1 MFFEILNKYGAI
13 KDNRASY
20 DEKVLGLYKRYNIPP
35 IEIKLDYVDNI
46 LKEFLDSDKSLI
58 VTGSAGDGK
67 TFILRKLFEK
77 LGGDNKEFKSICK
90 INNITFILDFT
101 AIENKKE
108 IILEAKNKKYIIAM
122 NEGLLNEYV
131 NKDEFL
137 IKDLSK
143 TSSANN
149 FDLLLDKVLEYIDKY
164 ETKNECII
172 FKNIELLKEV
182 RGKIRDIIL
191 MNDFNYEHITIRR
204 LFVFISNLILG
215 SKNQNLLKSCKDI
228 SFLESNLYS
237 NIFGENLSA
246 SMREKKPFEFLNR
259 LSIGYKS
266 NNEIDNLI
274 LYSKDER
281 FKNIYFDVE
290 EFFRKRDSFLDNG
303 DYNLIKDYVVF
314 LRRDLFFRHKQNSLM
329 RYISFEAFK
338 TLFDDLKD
346 NKPVSKR
353 IKKLIA
359 LALNRIF
366 LGALINEKDNL
377 YIGSSFKGSNKKI
390 ANEIIEK
397 LDIKEINFE
406 FIKGNDEYYGEIYLV
421 IKNKKMLLDLDIF
434 EFLVRIANGSLVNS
448 FSNEFLE
455 RVMIFKSHLIDE
467 NEELILF
474 DIDENGKI
482 ELTEFELGDNYV
494 RLQ

>member
-20 DEKVLGLYKRYNIPP
+20 DEKVLKLYKKYNIPP
-35 IEIKLDYVDNI
+35 IEIKLDYVNNI

-58 VTGSAGDGK
+58 ITGSAGDGK

-77 LGGDNKEFKSICK
+77 LGGDEREFKSICK
-90 INNITFILDFT
+90 VDNVTFVLDFT
-101 AIENKKE
+101 AIEEKE
-108 IILEAKNKKYIIAM
+108 NLLLEAQNSKYIIAM

-131 NKDEFL
+131 DKDKFL

-164 ETKNECII
+164 ETKTDCII

-182 RGKIRDIIL
+182 RNKIRDIIL
-191 MNDFNYEHITIRR
+191 MSDFNYEHITIRR

-215 SKNQNLLKSCKDI
+215 SKNKNLLKNCNDVN
-228 SFLESNLYS
+228 FLDSNLYS
-237 NIFGENLSA
+237 NIFAENLSA
-246 SMREKKPFEFLNR
+246 SMREKKPFEFLNM

-266 NNEIDNLI
+266 NDEVDKLI
-274 LYSKDER
+274 LYSKDEKL
-281 FKNIYFDVE
+281 KNIYFDID
-290 EFFRKRDSFLDNG
+290 EFFRKRDLFLDNG
-303 DYNLIKDYVVF
+303 DFNLIKDYVVF
-314 LRRDLFFRHKQNSLM
+314 FRRDLFFRHNYNSLM
-329 RYISFEAFK
+329 RYISFDEFK
-338 TLFDDLKD
+338 TLFDDLKN
-346 NKPVSKR
+346 NKTASKR

-366 LGALINEKDNL
+366 LGALINERDNL
-377 YIGSSFKGSNKKI
+377 YIGSSFKGSNEKI

-455 RVMIFKSHLIDE
+455 RVMIFKSHLIEE